1 MKIDIRKTYFLT
13 LTALFLALT
22 AMPLAAEVYKVID
35 EDGNVSYTDQ
45 PPGDG
50 SKPMKLQPISV
61 VEAPVYESKPKP
73 AVEGE
78 DGEPLSLRALRGM
91 YRDFAIVAPQSEE
104 SIWHPDAPVT
114 VAWSTGTPLQT
125 GMKANVSVDG
135 KLQANTTDRVVPVAN
150 LERGEHTVTA
160 ELTNERNQ
168 TVATANP
175 IVFFVRR
182 PGLNNNRG
190 RP

>member
-13 LTALFLALT
+13 LTALFLALA

-35 EDGNVSYTDQ
+35 EDGNVSYTDK

-50 SKPMKLQPISV
+50 SKPIELQPISV

-73 AVEGE
+73 AVEDE

-104 SIWHPDAPVT
+104 SIWHPDAPIT

-168 TVATANP
+168 SVATANP

>member
-1 MKIDIRKTYFLT
+1 MKIDIRKTCFLT